1 MLDSIEP
8 YDIHFIQKASPTSNG
23 DAFDFSYIYKFRTE
37 RTVKYQSLK
46 YIIRVEAIGDLFAIK
61 FYAARDGKLDNK
73 YNRLIQAYNYSQTLR
88 IFLTCASVVPLILS
102 DHPFASFVINGAQTI
117 DKKSDKI
124 ESKANN
130 QRFRLYKYVA
140 EHLFGDSIFQDY
152 EFPEVSSYL
161 IVNRNSSQDVEQKKN
176 EIKERLFNL
185 YDIDI

>member
-73 YNRLIQAYNYSQTLR
+73 YNLLFKHITIHKHYVSFWLVQVLSLWYCLTIHLLRL
-88 IFLTCASVVPLILS
+88 LS
-102 DHPFASFVINGAQTI
+102 MVRRP
-117 DKKSDKI
+117 
-124 ESKANN
+124 
-130 QRFRLYKYVA
+130 
-140 EHLFGDSIFQDY
+140 
-152 EFPEVSSYL
+152 
-161 IVNRNSSQDVEQKKN
+161 
-176 EIKERLFNL
+176 
-185 YDIDI
+185 

>member
-102 DHPFASFVINGAQTI
+102 DHPFASLPSTKESNVEMGVISVEMT
-117 DKKSDKI
+117 S
-124 ESKANN
+124 
-130 QRFRLYKYVA
+130 
-140 EHLFGDSIFQDY
+140 
-152 EFPEVSSYL
+152 VSSKHCSGPL
-161 IVNRNSSQDVEQKKN
+161 FSTRSISISTTTASCSSLLFQGSEKK
-176 EIKERLFNL
+176 EKGRIR
-185 YDIDI
+185 YS

>member
-88 IFLTCASVVPLILS
+88 IFLTCASVVPF
-102 DHPFASFVINGAQTI
+102 DTV
-117 DKKSDKI
+117 
-124 ESKANN
+124 
-130 QRFRLYKYVA
+130 
-140 EHLFGDSIFQDY
+140 
-152 EFPEVSSYL
+152 
-161 IVNRNSSQDVEQKKN
+161 
-176 EIKERLFNL
+176 
-185 YDIDI
+185 

>member
-73 YNRLIQAYNYSQTLR
+73 YNRLIQAHNYSQTLR

-102 DHPFASFVINGAQTI
+102 DYPFACL
-117 DKKSDKI
+117 
-124 ESKANN
+124 
-130 QRFRLYKYVA
+130 LYTSPSPR
-140 EHLFGDSIFQDY
+140 DT
-152 EFPEVSSYL
+152 
-161 IVNRNSSQDVEQKKN
+161 R
-176 EIKERLFNL
+176 
-185 YDIDI
+185 